1 MPTTASGSPI
11 CSRNTWSRRPR
22 STLLGPSSGFGFRFQ
37 SIFENSQPPIVWGP
51 DTPHT
56 FELITRRWQ
65 APREPDPP
73 GPLKR
78 YGTISPAAPP
88 YTYQAPRR
96 SAREIDTAEV
106 GITPPVPPVTFRTP
120 AISVSVTCQPDARGS
135 VSPGTGSAYCLSPEG
150 VNATPLAMW
159 VVGCAVS
166 AGLTQTSSTSPRLPR
181 WSVAQDALANALGLI
196 ANPEYGD
203 TDVRLDVR

>member
-1 MPTTASGSPI
+1 MLEAPNLIESAEGLSGRSPDLAVVAGERLEIPANSLGPDAPNGTTALGS
-11 CSRNTWSRRPR
+11 
-22 STLLGPSSGFGFRFQ
+22 
-37 SIFENSQPPIVWGP
+37 
-51 DTPHT
+51 
-56 FELITRRWQ
+56 
-65 APREPDPP
+65 
-73 GPLKR
+73 
-78 YGTISPAAPP
+78 
-88 YTYQAPRR
+88 
-96 SAREIDTAEV
+96 EIDTAEV

-166 AGLTQTSSTSPRLPR
+166 AGLTQTSSTSLRLPR